1 MKYFIITLFGLWAAT
16 ALNAQKLV
24 SPDGKY
30 EIDVR
35 GMRYTVSFEGRTII
49 QESRLGMDID
59 NSPSKRHWAYP
70 QPTMPCTGATAWPA
84 QDSNTLSETP
94 YGLPYTASEPSCA
107 TITAP

>member
-49 QESRLGMDID
+49 QESRLGMDKN
-59 NSPSKRHWAYP
+59 NSLNEKALGIP
-70 QPTMPCTGATAWPA
+70 PTDHA
-84 QDSNTLSETP
+84 
-94 YGLPYTASEPSCA
+94 
-107 TITAP
+107 